1 LIEGGV
7 VSIANQKFKI
17 KNNPKTRKR
26 GQGAQCPDR
35 LFNKKRLLIQI
46 VWE

>member
-1 LIEGGV
+1 LIEAAV
-7 VSIANQKFKI
+7 VSIANQKSKI

-26 GQGAQCPDR
+26 GQGVRRPER
-35 LFNKKRLLIQI
+35 LFTKKRLLIQI